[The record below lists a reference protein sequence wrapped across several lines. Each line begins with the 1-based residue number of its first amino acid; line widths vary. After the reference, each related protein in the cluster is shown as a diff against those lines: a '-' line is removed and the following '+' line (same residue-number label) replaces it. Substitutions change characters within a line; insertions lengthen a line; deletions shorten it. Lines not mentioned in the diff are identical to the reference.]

1 MKKAFD
7 HVKQNWLFYLIIVQP
22 LLDMLAYWQAN
33 SVGTAAGVLRLLIMI
48 ALPVHILFTC
58 RDKKSKTKFLI
69 AMGVMGLFSLLH
81 IANGFRVGYINF
93 TADVAY
99 LLRVLQ
105 MPVLAVCFTYY
116 IRDERMRRQVTYGFL
131 AAGIIILVSMGIAA
145 LTGTGRYTYTQ
156 QKMGLTGWFNNANSQ
171 SLILISLSPIILYFS
186 VKSRYKPV
194 KALTPVIVFLALI
207 INGTKACYYST
218 YVIFGGFFGFLVLEY
233 LIKRKN
239 GKKLPVLSLCV
250 FAVLI
255 IFAKVGYPQTPRA
268 QVDAAYNHS
277 VTDKQAQVD
286 ESMKKIES
294 TDPSVQYKPPLT
306 KEKILTNPKLKKE
319 VTQVYSG
326 ILDKGLVERFGVEA
340 VLEEYGLTP
349 PAYRLADMRFKK
361 VVYARLIWK
370 NSDPITKLVGFEY
383 SQIGVEETYDVENDW
398 PAIFYYYGYIGFA
411 LYVLFIAY
419 FVFLVIK
426 ALIQDWKGSFTLYN
440 FALLITLGLQLGL
453 AQYSGSILR
462 RPNASIYLSFI
473 LALIY
478 YQTVRLPRAK
488 AAETLAPPEPELPE
502 ETVLREE
509 S

>member
-1 MKKAFD
+1 MMKKAFD

-156 QKMGLTGWFNNANSQ
+156 QKMGLTGWFSNANSQ
-171 SLILISLSPIILYFS
+171 SLILISLAPIVLYFA
-186 VKSRYKPV
+186 VKSRYRLV
-194 KALTPVIVFLALI
+194 QLLTPVIVFLALI
-207 INGTKACYYST
+207 INGTKACYYSI
-218 YVIFGGFFGFLVLEY
+218 YVVFGGFFGFLILEY
-233 LIKRKN
+233 LVKRKD
-239 GKKLPVLSLCV
+239 GKKLPVLALCL
-250 FAVLI
+250 FAAVMV
-255 IFAKVGYPQTPRA
+255 AARAGYPYTPRA
-268 QVDAAYNHS
+268 QVDAAYNSS
-277 VTDKQAQVD
+277 VASKEKALDK
-286 ESMKKIES
+286 SMKKAKVKNS
-294 TDPSVQYKPPLT
+294 SAWKKLS
-306 KEKILTNPKLKKE
+306 KEEILADPKLKK
-319 VTQVYSG
+319 QALKAYKKL
-326 ILDKGLVERFGVEA
+326 LDKQMVERFGAED
-340 VLEEYGLTP
+340 VLEEYGMKPT
-349 PAYRLADMRFKK
+349 ATQLADMRFKK

-488 AAETLAPPEPELPE
+488 AAETLTPPEPELPE